1 MWTQDFTR
9 VLKDS
14 GLRRVEMAT
23 LYGVSRQTIHYWV
36 TVAPP
41 REGSY
46 LERMARVITA
56 ALLHAITKKILPF
69 GAVSEDVRARR
80 IASMAKTLQNLKHAP
95 AK

>member
-1 MWTQDFTR
+1 MWTQDFAR
-9 VLKDS
+9 VLKGS
-14 GLRRVEMAT
+14 GLRRVELAT

-80 IASMAKTLQNLKHAP
+80 ITAMSRTLQSLKP
-95 AK
+95 AAK